1 MTLAAIAGSFAM
13 ADDSNWYV
21 GGNVGQSRARIDD
34 TRVVDG
40 LLEAGIDTTALKDDN
55 RHFGFK
61 AFGGYQFNR
70 YFALEAGY
78 FDLGK
83 FGYTATTVPPAG
95 MTGLSKINGGNVDAV
110 GILPL
115 SGRFSVFAR
124 IGYDYVYANDTFAG
138 YGAVVAQVPERSEHS
153 NNYKYGAGLQFAVNK
168 YVGLRAE
175 AERYRVKDGIGNRG
189 DIDLFTAGVVFRFGY
204 AAPPPPVAAA
214 PVAVPE
220 PVPAEPPPPPPPPPP
235 PIRKSVKFSADS
247 LFDFGKATIKP
258 SGKRAL
264 DDFALELKGGQ
275 FGTIRVTGHTD
286 RLGSHDYNMKLS
298 ARRADAVKAYL
309 IETAR
314 IAESQVTAR
323 GVDGAD
329 PVTKPDDCKGER
341 RTPALIACLQPDRR
355 VDVEVTGTEMQAAP
369 ASQ

>member
-1 MTLAAIAGSFAM
+1 MTLAAVASSFAA

-21 GGNVGQSRARIDD
+21 GGNVGQSRARIED

-40 LLEAGIDTTALKDDN
+40 LLDAGIDTTALKDDN

-83 FGYTATTVPPAG
+83 FGYTANTVPLAG
-95 MTGLSKINGGNVDAV
+95 ITGLSKIKGGDFDAV
-110 GILPL
+110 GMLPL
-115 SGRFSVFAR
+115 TERFSVFAR
-124 IGYDYVYANDTFAG
+124 VGYDYVYAQDRFVG
-138 YGAVVAQVPERSEHS
+138 YGAVVAQVPDRSEHS
-153 NNYKYGAGLQFAVNK
+153 SNYKFGAGLQFAVNK

-189 DIDLFTAGVVFRFGY
+189 DIDLLTAGIVIRFGL
-204 AAPPPPVAAA
+204 AAPPPIAAA
-214 PVAVPE
+214 E
-220 PVPAEPPPPPPPPPP
+220 PVPAEPPPPPPPP

-247 LFDFGKATIKP
+247 LFDFGKDTIKP
-258 SGKRAL
+258 AAKQAL
-264 DDFALELKGGQ
+264 DDFAAELKGGP
-275 FGTIRVTGHTD
+275 FGTITVTGHTD

-298 ARRADAVKAYL
+298 ARRADAVKSYL
-309 IETAR
+309 VETAR
-314 IAESQVTAR
+314 IPESQVTAR

-341 RTPALIACLQPDRR
+341 RTPALITCLQPDRR
-355 VDVEVTGTEMQAAP
+355 VDVEVTGTETQATP